1 MKKTPSNNKEFFFYF
16 YFFIQKNM
24 HFVRKHVSKNL
35 IYIITFM
42 LQFFVW
48 QALENAVIK
57 HQFQYRY
64 ALVL

>member
-24 HFVRKHVSKNL
+24 HFVKKHVSKNL

-42 LQFFVW
+42 LQFFAW

-57 HQFQYRY
+57 HQSQYRY